1 MVADRIVIMSEGKLR
16 CCGSSLFLKTR
27 FGAGYLLSI
36 SKTRAEVDA
45 KRIEDSIKEVVSA
58 AKINSSIAG
67 EVIFHLPLD
76 SVSLFPALFTMLKQ
90 STDSLGI
97 GSYGISITTLESVF
111 ISLAKASRL
120 DDNDPAEEIVPT
132 NVELVF
138 IYLYSFGRYIRRLI
152 GLTMAFIWSICI
164 EENSLFSKPR
174 NFEVISQTTGKDLEM
189 TAPKEVV
196 QVSSV
201 DESAGASAIG
211 SGVSEDPSSSISIEA
226 VYHEEKKADESNSYS
241 NLGRSNVAAVPSEA
255 VETPEPGP
263 HPLLLVGIQCIEL
276 FRKRYIIARRDLKG
290 FFFQVLF
297 PAIQIMLVLLILTI
311 NYSPAGNTITMNAGL
326 FKKKAGLTPL
336 VEFAGTFSSDISR
349 SIATDSA
356 LTANKALARN
366 STQMS
371 GELLATKKKNR
382 YGAYVFGDSV
392 PVKVT
397 VDWEWVRNVVMSVE
411 VSDVTI
417 NATKYR
423 NDITATVSVGS
434 LLGFGNGQT
443 LQELKFNLSANQAS
457 INSILQNR
465 NIFSLLPSQLNVTN
479 VFSRANVTLSRLLR
493 AANLGNV
500 NANAIIKVRTVRWN
514 LLTDLICL
522 RGISGTLFAVN
533 RKVDDLKADEYCFT
547 ANILPAGIKVYESN
561 VYSKYTVMHNS
572 TGPHGIAGF
581 AGVCFLMEGSSLQNY
596 FLFPFNR
603 WPL

>member
-1 MVADRIVIMSEGKLR
+1 MPLGPITVLASDTAVAMICE
-16 CCGSSLFLKTR
+16 
-27 FGAGYLLSI
+27 
-36 SKTRAEVDA
+36 
-45 KRIEDSIKEVVSA
+45 
-58 AKINSSIAG
+58 
-67 EVIFHLPLD
+67 
-76 SVSLFPALFTMLKQ
+76 PA
-90 STDSLGI
+90 
-97 GSYGISITTLESVF
+97 
-111 ISLAKASRL
+111 
-120 DDNDPAEEIVPT
+120 IVPPM
-132 NVELVF
+132 VIEVF
-138 IYLYSFGRYIRRLI
+138 ALEAKYLGPHLLGFGFGRI
-152 GLTMAFIWSICI
+152 G
-164 EENSLFSKPR
+164 
-174 NFEVISQTTGKDLEM
+174 DDD
-189 TAPKEVV
+189 
-196 QVSSV
+196 QV
-201 DESAGASAIG
+201 
-211 SGVSEDPSSSISIEA
+211 
-226 VYHEEKKADESNSYS
+226 
-241 NLGRSNVAAVPSEA
+241 
-255 VETPEPGP
+255 
-263 HPLLLVGIQCIEL
+263 
-276 FRKRYIIARRDLKG
+276 
-290 FFFQVLF
+290 
-297 PAIQIMLVLLILTI
+297 
-311 NYSPAGNTITMNAGL
+311 
-326 FKKKAGLTPL
+326 
-336 VEFAGTFSSDISR
+336 
-349 SIATDSA
+349 
-356 LTANKALARN
+356 
-366 STQMS
+366 
-371 GELLATKKKNR
+371 
-382 YGAYVFGDSV
+382 GDSV

-581 AGVCFLMEGSSLQNY
+581 AGEITAATFRSCAPAGLGSIYLSKNHPLPITPKRTIEIQVILALLTSIFILVPLSYIPASFVSFLVKERVSKSKHLQIVSSVSPYLY
-596 FLFPFNR
+596 WVATFAWDMFLFMILIAFFFLILAIFNLKK
-603 WPL
+603 PVSFVSSVESSTALFLLLLTFGASSIAISYLYSLTFENFSTAQISIM